1 MAFIAT
7 VASIFTAVLAIGF
20 AVWMLTQIFNSK

>member
-7 VASIFTAVLAIGF
+7 VASIFTALLAIGF
-20 AVWMLTQIFNSK
+20 AAWMLTQVFGSK